1 MFEENP
7 GIFPDSIVCLER
19 SLKKE
24 IVQLSKQ
31 TFVKV
36 TVYYQTL
43 KGEYKKKMYTVTMH
57 HHSLINELS
66 ILGTA
71 SVVF

>member
-7 GIFPDSIVCLER
+7 GIFPNSIVCLER

-24 IVQLSKQ
+24 IVQLSKL

-36 TVYYQTL
+36 KVYYQTL
-43 KGEYKKKMYTVTMH
+43 KGVYKKMYTVTMH